1 MAEPMRAGDR
11 GQTLPGWEE
20 AGPAPAAWRIS
31 RDEVIIERTA
41 SFFPDQRG
49 SLYEQILFAMP
60 VMIQALDATGRI
72 SAVNQ
77 RWCQAMGYSPADVA
91 GMHFNDLLTP
101 PSRAKLVQRIYPHYF
116 QTDHCREEGLTLK
129 KKDGTS
135 LDILLSMTAYRGA
148 KGRIERSICILEEEG
163 RTSLATPAP
172 AEPDRSFRG
181 AFEAAQTGMAL
192 LSPTGDV
199 VAANQALRDFLGI
212 SDSAAPTGPF
222 DELLRGDDRERFLAA
237 MARLLAGESPAL
249 KEELRFIT
257 RGGGIAFGATSV
269 SIMRNTKSEIDHF
282 LVQVIDLSGRKLAEQ
297 QLQQAQRMEAIGQLT
312 GGLAHDFNNL
322 LTVIIGNLQLI
333 DMALKEHP
341 KAHKRALEAIE
352 AAHKGSG
359 LTKQLLA
366 FARRQ
371 ALEPQEVGV
380 NDLVRAMAPLVLRT
394 IGETIQLKVV
404 LMPGE
409 PKTVIDPSQ
418 LESAILNLAINA
430 RDAMSAEGLLTIETH
445 PVYLDAEYAKAN
457 PEVSAGHY
465 VMVAVT
471 DTGKGIAPELLEKVF
486 QPFFTTKP
494 AGRGS
499 GLGLSQVYG
508 FIKQSGGHIQIYSE
522 IGHGTSIKMYLPRRL
537 APGEET
543 GEAPP
548 ETTAEPARLAETP
561 EADPPPRRVKILV
574 VEDQEAVRQV
584 ACGFLAGFGYDVVEA
599 ENGADAL
606 GKLREHPDIDL
617 MFSDVVM
624 PGGMNGFE
632 LAKAAYS
639 IRPDLKVV
647 HTSGYPRGAMVH
659 QEESRFRE
667 GFIIMKPYRRE
678 DLNNILKEALEE
690 Q

>member
-1 MAEPMRAGDR
+1 MAEPVRAGDR
-11 GQTLPGWEE
+11 GQKLPGWEE
-20 AGPAPAAWRIS
+20 NGPAPASWRIS
-31 RDEVIIERTA
+31 SDEVIIERA
-41 SFFPDQRG
+41 AAFFPDQRG
-49 SLYEQILFAMP
+49 GLYEQLLSSMP
-60 VMIQALDATGRI
+60 VMIQTLDATGRI

-77 RWCQAMGYSPADVA
+77 RWCQAMGYSQAEAA

-116 QTDHCREEGLTLK
+116 QTDHCRDEALTLK
-129 KKDGTS
+129 RKDGGS

-163 RTSLATPAP
+163 RAPRATP
-172 AEPDRSFRG
+172 PDDGERRYRS
-181 AFEAAQTGMAL
+181 AFETAGHGMAL
-192 LSPTGDV
+192 LSPNGDV
-199 VAANQALRDFLGI
+199 IAINHALRDLLGI
-212 SDSAAPTGPF
+212 ADAAAQTGPF
-222 DELLRGDDRERFLAA
+222 DELLRGDDRQRFLAS
-237 MARLLAGESPAL
+237 MARLLSGEIPML
-249 KEELRFIT
+249 KEELRFMT
-257 RGGGIAFGATSV
+257 RAGSVAFGATSV
-269 SIMRNTKSEIDHF
+269 SIVRAATGEIDHF
-282 LVQVIDLSGRKLAEQ
+282 MVQVIDLSGRKLAEQ

-322 LTVIIGNLQLI
+322 LTVIIGNLQLV
-333 DMALKEHP
+333 DMALKDHP

-371 ALEPQEVGV
+371 ALEPQEVNV

-394 IGETIQLKVV
+394 IGETVQLKVV
-404 LMPGE
+404 LMPGQ

-445 PVYLDAEYAKAN
+445 PVYLDAEYAKGN
-457 PEVSAGHY
+457 PDVTAGHY

-494 AGRGS
+494 TGRGS

-508 FIKQSGGHIQIYSE
+508 FIKQSGGHIQVYSE
-522 IGHGTSIKMYLPRRL
+522 IGHGTSIKMYLPRTL
-537 APGEET
+537 APGEEA
-543 GEAPP
+543 GEVPQDAPEVAP
-548 ETTAEPARLAETP
+548 AVVTAPQP
-561 EADPPPRRVKILV
+561 DPPPRRTKILV

-584 ACGFLAGFGYDVVEA
+584 ACNFIGDFGYDVVEA

-678 DLNNILKEALEE
+678 DLHNILKEALEH

>member
-1 MAEPMRAGDR
+1 MAEPVRMGDR
-11 GQTLPGWEE
+11 EQKLSGWEE

-31 RDEVIIERTA
+31 RDEVIIERTT

-49 SLYEQILFAMP
+49 GLYEQLLFGMP

-77 RWCQAMGYSPADVA
+77 RWCRAMGYSQAEVM
-91 GMHFNDLLTP
+91 GLHFNDLLTP
-101 PSRAKLVQRIYPHYF
+101 TSRAKLVQRIYPHYF
-116 QTDHCREEGLTLK
+116 QTDHCREEALTLR
-129 KKDGTS
+129 KKDGSS
-135 LDILLSMTAYRGA
+135 LEILLSMTAYRGA
-148 KGRIERSICILEEEG
+148 KGRIERSVCILEEEG
-163 RTSLATPAP
+163 RGNPASPPP
-172 AEPDRSFRG
+172 AEPDRRFRS
-181 AFEAAQTGMAL
+181 AFDAAAHGMAL

-199 VAANQALRDFLGI
+199 IAANQALRDFLGI
-212 SDSAAPTGPF
+212 TDAAAPTGPF
-222 DELLRGDDRERFLAA
+222 DELLRGDDRERFLAS
-237 MARLLAGESPAL
+237 MTRLLGGEIPIL

-257 RGGGIAFGATSV
+257 RAGGVAFGATNV
-269 SIMRNTKSEIDHF
+269 SIVRNAKADIDHF
-282 LVQVIDLSGRKLAEQ
+282 LVQVIDLSGRRLAEQ
-297 QLQQAQRMEAIGQLT
+297 QLRQAQRMEAIGQLT

-333 DMALKEHP
+333 DMALKDHP

-352 AAHKGSG
+352 AAQKGSG
-359 LTKQLLA
+359 LTRQLLA

-371 ALEPQEVGV
+371 ALEPQEVNV

-404 LMPGE
+404 LMPGQ

-445 PVYLDAEYAKAN
+445 PVYLDQDYASAN

-508 FIKQSGGHIQIYSE
+508 FIKQSGGHIQVYSE
-522 IGHGTSIKMYLPRRL
+522 TGHGTSIKMYLPRTL

-543 GEAPP
+543 AEAPLDRP
-548 ETTAEPARLAETP
+548 EEPPQAASVP
-561 EADPPPRRVKILV
+561 QADPPPRRTRILV

-584 ACGFLAGFGYDVVEA
+584 ACGFLTDFGYDVIEA

-678 DLNNILKEALEE
+678 DLQNILKEALE
-690 Q
+690 QQ

>member
-1 MAEPMRAGDR
+1 MAEPVRTGDR
-11 GQTLPGWEE
+11 GQTLSGWEE
-20 AGPAPAAWRIS
+20 SGPAPAAWRIS
-31 RDEVIIERTA
+31 RDEVIIERTS
-41 SFFPDQRG
+41 SFFPDQKG
-49 SLYEQILFAMP
+49 GLYEQLLFAMP

-77 RWCQAMGYSPADVA
+77 RWCQAMGYSQADVT

-116 QTDHCREEGLTLK
+116 QTDHCREEALTLK

-148 KGRIERSICILEEEG
+148 KGRIERSVCILEEERG
-163 RTSLATPAP
+163 ASRAPPVP
-172 AEPDRSFRG
+172 AEPDRRFRS
-181 AFEAAQTGMAL
+181 AFDSAANGMAL
-192 LSPTGDV
+192 LSASGDV
-199 VAANQALRDFLGI
+199 MAANQSLREFLGA
-212 SDSAAPTGPF
+212 DSSALTGPF

-237 MARLLAGESPAL
+237 MARLLTGEVSTL
-249 KEELRFIT
+249 KEELRFLT
-257 RGGGIAFGATSV
+257 RAGSVAFGATSV
-269 SIMRNTKSEIDHF
+269 SIVRGGNGEIDHF

-371 ALEPQEVGV
+371 ALEPQQVGV

-394 IGETIQLKVV
+394 IGETIQLKVM

-445 PVYLDAEYAKAN
+445 PVYLDNEYATAN
-457 PEVSAGHY
+457 PEVTAGHY

-471 DTGKGIAPELLEKVF
+471 DTGKGIAPDLLEKVF

-508 FIKQSGGHIQIYSE
+508 FIKQSGGHIQVYSE
-522 IGHGTSIKMYLPRRL
+522 IGHGTSIKMYLPRTL
-537 APGEET
+537 VAGEEV
-543 GEAPP
+543 GEVPPAVMEAP
-548 ETTAEPARLAETP
+548 AEPVAAP
-561 EADPPPRRVKILV
+561 EAEPPPHRTKILV

-584 ACGFLAGFGYDVVEA
+584 ACGFLTGFGYEVVEA
-599 ENGADAL
+599 ENGAEAL

-678 DLNNILKEALEE
+678 DLHSILREALEV

>member
-1 MAEPMRAGDR
+1 MAEPVRAGDR
-11 GQTLPGWEE
+11 EQNLAGWEE
-20 AGPAPAAWRIS
+20 AGPAPATWRIS
-31 RDEVIIERTA
+31 RDEVIIERSA
-41 SFFPDQRG
+41 AFFPDQRG
-49 SLYEQILFAMP
+49 GLYEQLLSTMP

-77 RWCQAMGYSPADVA
+77 RWCEVMGYSQAKAA
-91 GMHFNDLLTP
+91 GMHFNDLLAP
-101 PSRAKLVQRIYPHYF
+101 PSRAKLVQRIYPQYF
-116 QTDHCREEGLTLK
+116 QTDHCRDEALTLK
-129 KKDGTS
+129 RKDGSS
-135 LDILLSMTAYRGA
+135 LDVVLSMTAYRGA
-148 KGRIERSICILEEEG
+148 KGRIERSICILEEEVRG
-163 RTSLATPAP
+163 VQVALPAVD
-172 AEPDRSFRG
+172 AERRYRG
-181 AFEAAQTGMAL
+181 AFDAAAHGMAL
-192 LSPTGDV
+192 LSPSGDV
-199 VAANQALRDFLGI
+199 IAVNQALRDLLGI
-212 SDSAAPTGPF
+212 ADAAALSGPF
-222 DELLRGDDRERFLAA
+222 DELLRSDDRERFLAA
-237 MARLLAGESPAL
+237 MTRLLAGDIPVL
-249 KEELRFIT
+249 KEELRFMT
-257 RGGGIAFGATSV
+257 RAGGVAFGATSV
-269 SIMRNTKSEIDHF
+269 SIVRSADGEIDHF
-282 LVQVIDLSGRKLAEQ
+282 MVQVIDLSGRKLAEQ

-333 DMALKEHP
+333 DLALQDHP

-371 ALEPQEVGV
+371 ALEPQEVNI

-394 IGETIQLKVV
+394 IGETIQLNVV
-404 LMPGE
+404 LMPGQ

-445 PVYLDAEYAKAN
+445 PVYLDADYAIAN

-465 VMVAVT
+465 AMVAVT

-494 AGRGS
+494 TGRGS

-508 FIKQSGGHIQIYSE
+508 FIKQSGGHIQVYSE
-522 IGHGTSIKMYLPRRL
+522 IGHGTSIKMYLPRKL

-543 GEAPP
+543 GETPFAPP
-548 ETTAEPARLAETP
+548 GPESAIARGP
-561 EADPPPRRVKILV
+561 VADPPPRRVKILV

-584 ACGFLAGFGYDVVEA
+584 ACGFLADFGYDVVEA

-667 GFIIMKPYRRE
+667 GFIIMKPYRRD
-678 DLNNILKEALEE
+678 DLQNILKEALEL